1 MITRPISEL
10 STVIIGAGN
19 VATHLA
25 HALAERCRIA
35 QIYSRTA
42 SNAAS
47 LAQSIGCP
55 NYTADLSCIIPD
67 ADLYIIAVKDDA
79 IEEVVTAIPDN
90 GALWLHT
97 SGSKPI
103 SVFAGRRSQYGVIY
117 PMQSF
122 VKQIPVDFS
131 QVPFF
136 IEGSDE
142 TATALSEQL
151 ALALSDN
158 VYHADSE
165 TRCRLHIAAVLC
177 CNFTNHLWAL
187 ADDVLKPA
195 GIPFDVMLPLIRTS
209 VDKLSHVAPAQAQ
222 TGPAIRRDYEI
233 LSKHLAM
240 LSGDTHTIYDIL
252 SQSII
257 NHHS

>member
-1 MITRPISEL
+1 MTTKSLSEL
-10 STVIIGAGN
+10 RTVIIGAGN

-25 HALAERCRIA
+25 RALAVRCHVD
-35 QIYSRTA
+35 QIYSHTEA
-42 SNAAS
+42 NAAL

-55 NYTADLSCIIPD
+55 NYTADLECIIPD

-79 IEEVVTAIPDN
+79 IETVVAAIPDN
-90 GALWLHT
+90 EALWLHT

-103 SVFAGRRSQYGVIY
+103 SVFHGRRSQYGVIY

-136 IEGSDE
+136 IEGSDN
-142 TATALSEQL
+142 TATASIEQL
-151 ALALSDN
+151 AHTLSGH
-158 VYHADSE
+158 VYHADSD

-177 CNFTNHLWAL
+177 CNFPNHLWAL
-187 ADDVLKPA
+187 ADDLLKPA
-195 GIPFDVMLPLIRTS
+195 GIPFEVMLPLIRTS
-209 VDKLSHVAPAQAQ
+209 VDKLAQVSPADAQ
-222 TGPAIRRDYEI
+222 TGPAIRRDRDI

-240 LSGDTHTIYDIL
+240 LSGDTQSIYKIL
-252 SQSII
+252 SESII

>member
-1 MITRPISEL
+1 MINKSFSEL
-10 STVIIGAGN
+10 SAVIIGAGN

-25 HALAERCRIA
+25 HALAERCHVA
-35 QIYSRTA
+35 QIYSHTA
-42 SNAAS
+42 TNAAL
-47 LAQSIGCP
+47 LAQSIGCR
-55 NYTADLSCIIPD
+55 NYTADLGCITAD
-67 ADLYIIAVKDDA
+67 ADLYIISVKDDA
-79 IEEVVTAIPDN
+79 IEAVVAAIPDN

-97 SGSKPI
+97 SGSKSI
-103 SVFAGRRSQYGVIY
+103 NVFAEHRSQYGVIY

-131 QVPFF
+131 KVPFF
-136 IEGSDE
+136 IEGSNDA
-142 TATALSEQL
+142 ATALTEQL
-151 ALALSDN
+151 AHALSEH

-177 CNFTNHLWAL
+177 CNFPNHLWAL
-187 ADDVLKPA
+187 AYDVLKPA
-195 GIPFDVMLPLIRTS
+195 GIPFNVMLPLIQTS
-209 VDKLSHVAPAQAQ
+209 VDKLSHVAPAETQ

-257 NHHS
+257 NHHT